1 MDVVGMSLAEI
12 AAQEGSRGRR
22 RRGRGFK
29 RNGGVVPVT
38 STQQRRKSSD
48 KQKERSQKQ
57 RDDRKSRR
65 LFQDLEKPQ
74 YASVVFGNS
83 TPEKVLT
90 GRLNESQ
97 IPKRGKE
104 QPAAEPVSLV
114 QAALERGRKVF
125 LESQARDRN
134 KKDQARDRNK
144 KDAGGKRQTA
154 TREQRKRPILQHP
167 LSRKLHIVRP
177 GDPGYKRQLHMLRNR
192 SLGVRLVN
200 NGEKQQRTKQQDQ
213 QTARQRPQRATTRP
227 VQRDS
232 PAKRVLDRK
241 TRRIILGMSKDSS
254 SPAGTLSER
263 FSSLK

>member
-1 MDVVGMSLAEI
+1 MDVVGMSLDEI
-12 AAQEGSRGRR
+12 AAQDGRK
-22 RRGRGFK
+22 RRGRGFR
-29 RNGGVVPVT
+29 RNGGKVPVT
-38 STQQRRKSSD
+38 STQQQRRKSSD

-74 YASVVFGNS
+74 YSSVVFGNS

-90 GRLNESQ
+90 GRLSESQ

-104 QPAAEPVSLV
+104 QAAGAPVSLV
-114 QAALERGRKVF
+114 QAALDRGREVF
-125 LESQARDRN
+125 LQNQARD
-134 KKDQARDRNK
+134 QARSK

-177 GDPGYKRQLHMLRNR
+177 GDPGYKRQLHMMRNR
-192 SLGVRLVN
+192 SLGVRLVK
-200 NGEKQQRTKQQDQ
+200 NGEKQQRSRQQDQ
-213 QTARQRPQRATTRP
+213 QQSRRPQRATTRP

-232 PAKRVLDRK
+232 PAKRVLDRR
-241 TRRIILGMSKDSS
+241 TQRIILGMSKDSS

-263 FSSLK
+263 FSNLK